1 MKGCLIL
8 EDNSSFEGELLSPSG
23 GCGGEVIF
31 NTSMFGHQEIM
42 TDPSSFGQIIVF
54 TYPLIGNYGGA
65 EIFSQSQKPQA
76 SGLVVRELCDY
87 PNNHAMEYT
96 FPEYLMKWG
105 VPCLY
110 GVDTRALAKKIRD
123 SGTMRGIIKRRDETT
138 PDFSAIGSG
147 LESSLS
153 QISAKEIYS
162 IPGDGAKIAVLDFG
176 VRSDV
181 LKALHDMGLNLVMIP
196 FGTPAEEI
204 LPLAPDGILLPD
216 GPCSQ
221 NPAKLEHSIKNLKN
235 LIQSSHQKGQKNQ
248 KKIPVFG
255 IGLGH
260 LLMGLAMGTG
270 IEKLKFGHHGSNH
283 PVKDLLSDNYVFMT
297 SQNHNYILD
306 KHSAES
312 SGFEITHTE
321 LNDGTVEGMRHREL
335 PLFSVQYQ
343 YVPQDKKIKSPND
356 DLSLFRQFLS
366 MANETKNPGLAADKK
381 GGL

>member
-1 MKGCLIL
+1 M
-8 EDNSSFEGELLSPSG
+8 LSPSG
-23 GCGGEVIF
+23 GCGGEVVF

-54 TYPLIGNYGGA
+54 TYPLIGNYGGS
-65 EIFSQSQKPQA
+65 EIFSLSQKPQA

-105 VPCLY
+105 IPCLH

-123 SGTMRGIIKRRDETT
+123 SGTMRGFIKRRDDTA
-138 PDFSAIGSG
+138 PDFSSTEPGI
-147 LESSLS
+147 ESSLS
-153 QISAKEIYS
+153 KISAREIYS
-162 IPGDGAKIAVLDFG
+162 IPGGDVNVAVLDFG

-181 LKALHDMGLNLVMIP
+181 LSALHDIGLNLVIIP
-196 FGTPAEEI
+196 FGTPAEKI
-204 LPLAPDGILLPD
+204 LSLSPDGIFLSD
-216 GPCSQ
+216 GPGSQ

-235 LIQSSHQKGQKNQ
+235 LIQNSRQ
-248 KKIPVFG
+248 KIPVFG
-255 IGLGH
+255 VGLGH
-260 LLMGLAMGTG
+260 LLMGLAMGAEA
-270 IEKLKFGHHGSNH
+270 EKLKFGHHGSNH

-297 SQNHNYILD
+297 SQNHNYILG
-306 KHSAES
+306 KHSAER
-312 SGFEITHTE
+312 SGFEITHAE
-321 LNDGTVEGMRHREL
+321 LNDGTAEGMRHREL

-366 MANETKNPGLAADKK
+366 MANETKNSGLAADKK
-381 GGL
+381 GGQKCRD